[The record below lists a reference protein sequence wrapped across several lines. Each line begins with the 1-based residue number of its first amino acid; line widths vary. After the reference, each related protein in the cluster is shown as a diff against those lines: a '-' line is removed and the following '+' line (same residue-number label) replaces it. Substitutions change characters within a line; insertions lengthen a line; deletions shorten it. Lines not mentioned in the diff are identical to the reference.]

1 MEGECNRGT
10 TKVNVQ
16 ATHFR
21 KFNLYFKLLEG
32 RIPGLVP
39 TRLSMKKQPMLVR
52 FGPFE
57 LRSRTKELFKGK
69 TKLRLRPQPFRILEI
84 LLEHPGEMVTREELR
99 AQVWSAGTHV
109 DFEHGLNAAIKE
121 LRGVLSDSASKPRY
135 VETLPKLGYRM
146 MAPVVT
152 EEADAEKVSPEGY
165 DPRTDEIR
173 PSEMLVP
180 GRGGWALARNLRR
193 WPILVGV
200 FGFLIIVVGGFAQWS
215 RMKERQPRATGRL
228 MLAVLPF
235 DNLTGDTEQDYFSD
249 GLTEE
254 MISQLGSLDPQKLGV
269 IARTSVMQYRKSQK
283 PLEQIGRE
291 LGVQYVLEGS
301 VRRDPEKVRISAQLI
316 LVKDQSHVWSQQY
329 DREVTGMLA
338 LQGQIAREIADQIEL
353 TIGDRRR
360 FESANGAPLSR
371 ETYEAYDLYLKG
383 RYFWNKR
390 TPQGFERA
398 VQCFQQAIEKDA
410 KYARGYAGLADSYAL
425 MSNYNIGPENEFMP
439 KARAAALKALQLDEQ
454 LAEAHTSLALISE
467 NYDWDWEQAEKE
479 FKRAIELDPNYATA
493 HHWYA
498 EHLAY
503 RGRFEEAVSEIER
516 ARKLDPLSLII
527 AADDGAILYFSR
539 QYDRAIERLRGTLDM
554 DPDFPRARM
563 IIYAYTE
570 SGRVAEALAEIDKWR
585 KNDATPYTWA
595 VEAYVYG
602 RSGKPKEAQEALA
615 RLEESVRKAPQE
627 STVMYVIAYSGMEQ
641 KDQAFN
647 QLNKAVKVHSS
658 VLMSL
663 KVDPIYDPLRSDP
676 RFEEILGR
684 VGLAR

>member
-1 MEGECNRGT
+1 MQET
-10 TKVNVQ
+10 QTI
-16 ATHFR
+16 F
-21 KFNLYFKLLEG
+21 
-32 RIPGLVP
+32 
-39 TRLSMKKQPMLVR
+39 R

-57 LRSRTKELFKGK
+57 LRPRTRELFKGK
-69 TKLRLRPQPFRILEI
+69 TKLKLRPQPFQILEI
-84 LLEHPGEMVTREELR
+84 LLKHPGELVTREELR
-99 AQVWSAGTHV
+99 FRVWAADTHV
-109 DFEHGLNAAIKE
+109 DFEHGLNASVKE
-121 LRGVLSDSASKPRY
+121 LRGVLSDSAIKPRY
-135 VETLPKLGYRM
+135 IETLPKLGYRIIVPVAVEEPRLEPASN
-146 MAPVVT
+146 APAIPAGTV
-152 EEADAEKVSPEGY
+152 EAGE
-165 DPRTDEIR
+165 
-173 PSEMLVP
+173 
-180 GRGGWALARNLRR
+180 ALAAIRHGWMAVVARMGR
-193 WPILVGV
+193 WPAVAGILGL
-200 FGFLIIVVGGFAQWS
+200 LILALGGYAQWS
-215 RMKERQPRATGRL
+215 RLRERQVRNVGRL

-235 DNLTGDTEQDYFSD
+235 ENLAGDEEQDYFSD

-254 MISQLGSLDPQKLGV
+254 MISQLGGLDPQRLGV
-269 IARTSVMQYRKSQK
+269 IARTSVMQYRKSQE

-301 VRRDPEKVRISAQLI
+301 VRREAEKVRVSAQLI
-316 LVKDQSHVWSQQY
+316 QVKDQSRVWSQQY

-338 LQGQIAREIADQIEL
+338 LQGQIAREIADQIEV
-353 TIGDRRR
+353 TIVDQRH
-360 FESANGAPLSR
+360 FETANGAPLSH

-383 RYFWNKR
+383 RYFLNKR

-398 VQCFQQAIEKDA
+398 VQCFQQAVEKDA

-425 MSNYNIGPENEFMP
+425 MSNYNVGPENELMP
-439 KARAAALKALQLDEQ
+439 KARAGALKALQLDEQ

-503 RGRFEEAVSEIER
+503 RGRFEEAFSEIER

-527 AADDGAILYFSR
+527 AADDGAILYYSR
-539 QYDRAIERLRGTLDM
+539 QYDRAIERLRSTQDM

-570 SGRVAEALAEIDKWR
+570 SGRLAEALAEIEKWR
-585 KNDATPYTWA
+585 TFDDTPYAWA
-595 VEAYVYG
+595 VETFAYG

-615 RLEESVRKAPQE
+615 KLEESARKGHQE
-627 STVMYVIAYSGMEQ
+627 PTVMYVIAYAGMEQ
-641 KDQAFN
+641 KDRAFSW
-647 QLNKAVKVHSS
+647 LNKAVKVHSS

-676 RFEEILGR
+676 RFEEILRR

>member
-1 MEGECNRGT
+1 MQEEQT
-10 TKVNVQ
+10 I
-16 ATHFR
+16 F
-21 KFNLYFKLLEG
+21 
-32 RIPGLVP
+32 
-39 TRLSMKKQPMLVR
+39 R

-57 LRSRTKELFKGK
+57 LRPRTRELFKGK
-69 TKLRLRPQPFRILEI
+69 TKLKLRPQPFQILEI
-84 LLEHPGEMVTREELR
+84 LLEHPGQLVTREELR
-99 AQVWSAGTHV
+99 FRVWAVDTHV
-109 DFEHGLNAAIKE
+109 DFEHGLNASVKE

-135 VETLPKLGYRM
+135 VETLPKLGYRIIVPVAVEEPRLEPSGNAPAKPVWTVEAEAHTTGRDGW
-146 MAPVVT
+146 MARV
-152 EEADAEKVSPEGY
+152 
-165 DPRTDEIR
+165 
-173 PSEMLVP
+173 
-180 GRGGWALARNLRR
+180 ARMRR
-193 WPILVGV
+193 WPAVAGILGL
-200 FGFLIIVVGGFAQWS
+200 LILAVGGYGQWS
-215 RMKERQPRATGRL
+215 RLRERQVRNGGRL

-235 DNLTGDTEQDYFSD
+235 ENLAGDEEQDYFSD

-254 MISQLGSLDPQKLGV
+254 MISQLGGLDPQRLGV

-301 VRRDPEKVRISAQLI
+301 VRREAEKVRVSAQLI
-316 LVKDQSHVWSQQY
+316 QVKDQSRVWSQQY

-338 LQGQIAREIADQIEL
+338 LQGQIAREIADQIEVA
-353 TIGDRRR
+353 IGDRQH
-360 FESANGAPLSR
+360 FESANGAPLSHQ
-371 ETYEAYDLYLKG
+371 TYEAYDLYLKG

-398 VQCFQQAIEKDA
+398 VQCFQQAVEKDA
-410 KYARGYAGLADSYAL
+410 KYARGYAGLADTYAL
-425 MSNYNIGPENEFMP
+425 MSNYNVGPENELMP

-454 LAEAHTSLALISE
+454 LAEAHTSLALIKE

-503 RGRFEEAVSEIER
+503 RGRFEEAFSEIER

-527 AADDGAILYFSR
+527 AADDGAILYYSR
-539 QYDRAIERLRGTLDM
+539 QYDRAIERLRTTQDM

-570 SGRVAEALAEIDKWR
+570 SGRLAEATAEIEKWR
-585 KNDATPYTWA
+585 KSDATPYTWA
-595 VEAYVYG
+595 LETYAYG
-602 RSGKPKEAQEALA
+602 RSGKPKEAQETLA
-615 RLEESVRKAPQE
+615 RLQESVRKGHQE
-627 STVMYVIAYSGMEQ
+627 PTVMYVIAYAGTEQ
-641 KDQAFN
+641 KDKAFN
-647 QLNKAVKVHSS
+647 WLNKAAKVHSS

-676 RFEEILGR
+676 RFEEILRR